1 MNVQPEDKSLVSELQ
16 ECFCMDLLFQ
26 DRPDHLRHIELSLFR
41 TAEARDDGVMR
52 IELKLIPSVACV
64 ATTCTVAATT
74 DQKSLPG

>member
-1 MNVQPEDKSLVSELQ
+1 
-16 ECFCMDLLFQ
+16 MDLLFQ
-26 DRPDHLRHIELSLFR
+26 DHPDHLRHIERSLFR

-74 DQKSLPG
+74 DQKSLPS